1 KFEFTNFICKA
12 HDKKFGEFE
21 YCIIKSVNRTYKY
34 ISAKWKLY
42 QLPITNLK
50 VNLALWKKF
59 NGFRPFLYNLTFEA
73 CSFIANPKSNPV
85 ANFVYESFMIY
96 SNINHSC
103 PITHDAILDKL
114 PAEFVNYR
122 FSKVLPFPEG
132 DYFIEVIWM
141 RAKKNLAS
149 FKVFGTLT

>member
-1 KFEFTNFICKA
+1 MEALPAAHNKFKGSKNKKLERHIYVFI
-12 HDKKFGEFE
+12 
-21 YCIIKSVNRTYKY
+21 R
-34 ISAKWKLY
+34 
-42 QLPITNLK
+42 K

-103 PITHDAILDKL
+103 PIT
-114 PAEFVNYR
+114 V
-122 FSKVLPFPEG
+122 S
-132 DYFIEVIWM
+132 VIQNVI
-141 RAKKNLAS
+141 KIFTN
-149 FKVFGTLT
+149 